1 MDSDTTSLVMV
12 DRPFT
17 AFAAESQAKR
27 VGARHGNQWCHMWV
41 NPGDEEALHAM
52 ARKIGMKREWF
63 QAKPGFPHYDL
74 IPTKRVKAVAEGAVE
89 TDLKDWL
96 KTRKAIEAALN
107 HPPRMG
113 KSLSHE
119 QAEKVRDALCHAA
132 HWFVTQTRDGSI
144 LDAALDNHERDL
156 REALRIVS

>member
-1 MDSDTTSLVMV
+1 MTVMV

-74 IPTKRVKAVAEGAVE
+74 IPTKRAKAVAAGAVE

-96 KTRKAIEAALN
+96 RARRIARNPASGRVLLHGET
-107 HPPRMG
+107 
-113 KSLSHE
+113 E
-119 QAEKVRDALCHAA
+119 QIIDALYHAA
-132 HWFVTQTRDGSI
+132 HWFVTESRDGTLRDAS
-144 LDAALDNHERDL
+144 LDNLEQELRAALKVMEGQ
-156 REALRIVS
+156 SS